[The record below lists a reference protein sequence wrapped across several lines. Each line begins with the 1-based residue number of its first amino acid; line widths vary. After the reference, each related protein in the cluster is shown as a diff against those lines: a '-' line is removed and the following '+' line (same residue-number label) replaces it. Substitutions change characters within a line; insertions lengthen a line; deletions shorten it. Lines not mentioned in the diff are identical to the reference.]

1 MMNVK
6 IIPFILC
13 FVFIAKNSFA
23 NDTVIVR
30 KDPRLNI
37 LSEKQAMLN
46 KRAALTTSNGLYKGF
61 RVQVISTNN
70 REEALKIK
78 TDLLT
83 KFPDQKV
90 YLIFQSPNFKV
101 RIGNFLKK
109 EDAEDFRTLLNKH
122 YTSGVYIIADA
133 IEYTFKDTDES
144 NNN

>member
-1 MMNVK
+1 MNVK